1 MRIGYLSLKERQEG
15 EYVQHM
21 AKEAS
26 KLGYEFVQ
34 FTPFSIQPSSD
45 EIVGWKYVPKTEQ
58 WEKTTFPIPNYIY
71 DRCFYSPS
79 IKSKQAKPI
88 VDWLKK
94 RKDITFLGYGLPS
107 KWETYQAISTDDT
120 LSPYIPKT
128 KKLLHLAVFFEELR
142 KTRKLVIKPIHG
154 SRGINIYFITLN
166 AYTITVETQKQNE
179 VIETVYDSRDEFFE
193 WMGPIV
199 ESKGYVYQNYLE
211 LKTPMQE
218 AYDLRILLQ
227 KNEKGEWDTIGKG
240 IRVGKPNSIISNLS
254 GGSNVISYEDWIS
267 QFSQRSK
274 LILQDDIETIC
285 KQLPIVLEKNFL
297 PLFEIGLDLGIDSNN
312 AVWILDINSKPG
324 RKVIIQSN
332 PSIQNKL
339 YSAPI
344 QYCLH
349 LLSKTKN
356 ERSEI
361 K

>member
-34 FTPFSIQPSSD
+34 FTPFNIQPATE
-45 EIVGWKYVPKTEQ
+45 EIMGWKYVAETEQ
-58 WEKTTFPIPNYIY
+58 WEKTTFEIPNYIY

-94 RKDITFLGYGLPS
+94 RKDITFLGYGLPG
-107 KWETYQAISTDDT
+107 KWETYQALATDES
-120 LSPYIPKT
+120 LNPYIPKT

-154 SRGINIYFITLN
+154 SRGINIYFITLS
-166 AYTITVETQKQNE
+166 AYSISVSTQKQKE
-179 VIETVYDSRDEFFE
+179 VIETVYETRDEFFE
-193 WMGPIV
+193 WLQPIV
-199 ESKGYVYQNYLE
+199 ESKGYVYQNYLD
-211 LKTPMQE
+211 LQTKSRE
-218 AYDLRILLQ
+218 AFDLRILLQ
-227 KNEKGEWDTIGKG
+227 KNEKGEWQAVGKG
-240 IRVGKPNSIISNLS
+240 VRIGQPNSIVANLS
-254 GGSNVISYEDWIS
+254 AGSNAVPFEEWIT
-267 QFSQRSK
+267 QFNQRTA
-274 LILQDDIETIC
+274 LILQQDIETIC
-285 KQLPIVLEKNFL
+285 KQLPVTLEKNFL
-297 PLFEIGLDLGIDSNN
+297 PLFEIGLDLGIDSNQ
-312 AVWILDINSKPG
+312 AIWILDVNSKPG
-324 RKVIIQSN
+324 RKVLLQTD
-332 PSIQNKL
+332 PSIQQKL

-349 LLSKTKN
+349 LQSKSKS